1 MQVVLA
7 RKGLLKLMPSE
18 YSYGMYEPVTRAEI
32 KGLEHERVRFAG
44 IRNLVFSS
52 GTKNRIGHGYQF
64 LKNHI
69 SVRDDQN
76 RTLTLHRL

>member
-7 RKGLLKLMPSE
+7 RKGLLKLTPSE

-44 IRNLVFSS
+44 IRNLVFHPERRTTS
-52 GTKNRIGHGYQF
+52 GMG
-64 LKNHI
+64 I
-69 SVRDDQN
+69 SF
-76 RTLTLHRL
+76 